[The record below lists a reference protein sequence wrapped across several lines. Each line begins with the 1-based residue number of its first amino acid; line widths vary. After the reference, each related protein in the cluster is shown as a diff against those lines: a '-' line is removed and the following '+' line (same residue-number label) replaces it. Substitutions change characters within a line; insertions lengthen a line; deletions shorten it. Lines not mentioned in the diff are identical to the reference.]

1 MPSKLTTIGFDADD
15 TLWQNEQFYRLTER
29 QFAELLADHAS
40 HEQAELWRVRQG
52 LALFLQKK
60 YAETASALAPAG
72 WIVRYSL
79 RVRAAS
85 LAPSAVD

>member
-1 MPSKLTTIGFDADD
+1 VAALAIG
-15 TLWQNEQFYRLTER
+15 
-29 QFAELLADHAS
+29 
-40 HEQAELWRVRQG
+40 G
-52 LALFLQKK
+52 LAI
-60 YAETASALAPAG
+60 ALAPAG

>member
-1 MPSKLTTIGFDADD
+1 MAATA
-15 TLWQNEQFYRLTER
+15 Q
-29 QFAELLADHAS
+29 LADRTIPAERGKVLGLNDLAS
-40 HEQAELWRVRQG
+40 GLTGAALVLIGGFALDALGVAALALGG
-52 LALFLQKK
+52 LAI
-60 YAETASALAPAG
+60 ALAPAG